1 MNKKNSAMTALLALA
16 LVVSP
21 FSTTRVH
28 ADDTMNKVDENA
40 IVETQSSDEEF
51 KFTVTAPETPWDG
64 ISDLVLTTNATE
76 STIQYQEA
84 YVYSDG
90 TSLGGL
96 MYLDPTFNINSN
108 GVSGDSFAT
117 FKKEDLLNAQLN
129 GENGPESVDW
139 TKVDQIEFSFYYAAI
154 SGSNSQVTVYV
165 PVKFKT
171 PTAVSNSGVSM
182 MLPATAPEG
191 LEFKA
196 NVTDGADEK
205 DVVEKVAQI
214 DGNKIQTFD
223 LSLLLNGEVYDY
235 NGQFESTVSLPISD
249 GWDVNQLA
257 LYYYNEETKELT
269 PVDFTVDTTKGMVV
283 FTTNHFSKYVLVQKF
298 VAPSKPT
305 IDEITKVE
313 ETTQTTQTSQTTVS
327 NPDTSDSTN
336 MNLYASLLLGS
347 GLLIVAFMTLGKKK
361 VL

>member
-1 MNKKNSAMTALLALA
+1 MMNKKNSAMTALLALA
-16 LVVSP
+16 LVVSL

-40 IVETQSSDEEF
+40 IVETQSNDEEF

-64 ISDLVLTTNATE
+64 TSDLVFNTN
-76 STIQYQEA
+76 IK
-84 YVYSDG
+84 DG
-90 TSLGGL
+90 GIGVPEIYIYDSEQTSLGGL
-96 MYLDPTFNINSN
+96 MYLVPKLDNNSDGN
-108 GVSGDSFAT
+108 KLVT
-117 FKKEDLLNAQLN
+117 FKKEDLLNAQFN
-129 GENGPESVDW
+129 GGNGPESVDW
-139 TKVDQIEFSFYYAAI
+139 TTVDQIEFSFYYAAI

-298 VAPSKPT
+298 VAPSTPT

-313 ETTQTTQTSQTTVS
+313 ETTQTSQTAVS

-347 GLLIVAFMTLGKKK
+347 GLLIVAFMTLRKKK